1 MAENFGM
8 MDGAYFVSKQ
18 VIFDWVNNM
27 LKVLFPIF
35 PLKFPQLNVTRIQE
49 FGTGAIYCQVFD
61 VMFPGKIKMKRVKW
75 KAKYE
80 HEFIHNLKL
89 LQ

>member
-8 MDGAYFVSKQ
+8 MDGAYFVSKK

-27 LKVLFPIF
+27 LKVLFIYF
-35 PLKFPQLNVTRIQE
+35 ADLLQLNINRVQE
-49 FGTGAIYCQVFD
+49 FGTGAIYCQIFD
-61 VMFPGKIKMKRVKW
+61 IIFPGKMKMKRVKW

-80 HEFIHNLKL
+80 HEYIHNLKL
-89 LQ
+89 L